1 MFKNSRLR
9 GPFDKQHGKGDQA
22 LFKSKPHHLYYIYW
36 SLWGQLSWE
45 KNFLVIC
52 KLLRHFV
59 NTLTANDKYSLL
71 NRYNFRQPIQMHL
84 SQKQKIFSQFV
95 SAFFKFILNF
105 EHLKKK
111 MTLVADGFPNFRTSK
126 NVVKLMSK
134 KHRFNGLWEATW

>member
-1 MFKNSRLR
+1 MFVK
-9 GPFDKQHGKGDQA
+9 
-22 LFKSKPHHLYYIYW
+22 I
-36 SLWGQLSWE
+36 
-45 KNFLVIC
+45 
-52 KLLRHFV
+52 
-59 NTLTANDKYSLL
+59 LTANDKYSLL

-111 MTLVADGFPNFRTSK
+111 MTLVADGFPNFRNSK

-134 KHRFNGLWEATW
+134 KHRFNGL